1 MSVESP
7 IREQTREAL
16 AGHRKWPWLVLAL
29 AVLGVWALARPHPGA
44 PFIHFDD
51 DGQPTLSPERRA
63 KRDSTIRKLDN
74 AEQYA
79 LLAARTAWFPC
90 FSCPGKDSI
99 FLTPG
104 QVWRYGVTVNG
115 RKGRYP
121 GGLLSIM
128 NLNYKVEL
136 ESDELS
142 CKKEEQR
149 KIFNYALLPENLSRG
164 IPLVRPPGNKQ
175 DR

>member
-16 AGHRKWPWLVLAL
+16 AGHRKWPWLALAL

-51 DGQPTLSPERRA
+51 DGQPTLSPERRG

-104 QVWRYGVTVNG
+104 QVWRYGVTMNG
-115 RKGRYP
+115 EKGRYP
-121 GGLLSIM
+121 VSLVALNLGYQIQFVGGLEDCLR
-128 NLNYKVEL
+128 
-136 ESDELS
+136 
-142 CKKEEQR
+142 EEQR
-149 KIFNYALLPENLSRG
+149 KIFNYALLPENIIRPR
-164 IPLVRPPGNKQ
+164 PLIRPPGNKQ